1 MYLYYQ
7 IKNSVYRR
15 RSYVFTC
22 LLVALL
28 LFPVLSRAMDFPKP
42 KGLLNDFAGVIDPVH
57 RHKILAVITELM
69 QKTGIP
75 IVVVTMPTING
86 ADYNDY
92 ANRLYEAWGIGKK
105 GIDKGVL
112 IFLTMKERKMRI
124 EVGYGME
131 GVIPDGLAGEIRDKY
146 MLPYLKKNQFGQ
158 GILNGVVAIAKI
170 IAQDAGV
177 KLSGNVRLKRPGGKK
192 SSLSAI
198 IFLFIPLAV
207 FFFAG
212 RRSRASW
219 LLLPLFFGGSDNDSG
234 FGGGG
239 FTGGFG
245 GFGGGMSGGGG
256 AGGGF

>member
-1 MYLYYQ
+1 MYIYYRV
-7 IKNSVYRR
+7 KRH
-15 RSYVFTC
+15 YVFTC
-22 LLVALL
+22 LLLGLL
-28 LFPVLSRAMDFPKP
+28 LFSVLSRAMGFPKP
-42 KGLLNDFAGVIDPVH
+42 KGLLNDFAGVIDPAYRH
-57 RHKILAVITELM
+57 RILAVITELM
-69 QKTGIP
+69 QKTGVP

-105 GIDKGVL
+105 GVDRGVL
-112 IFLTMKERKMRI
+112 IFLAIKERKMRI
-124 EVGYGME
+124 EVGYGLE
-131 GVIPDGLAGEIRDKY
+131 GIIPDGLAGEIRDRY
-146 MLPYLKKNQFGQ
+146 MLPYLKRNRFGQ
-158 GILNGVVAIAKI
+158 GIFNGVVAIARI

-177 KLSGNVRLKRPGGKK
+177 TLSGNVRLKRPGPKK
-192 SSLSAI
+192 DRLSAVV
-198 IFLFIPLAV
+198 FLFIPLLL

-212 RRSRASW
+212 RRGRASW
-219 LLLPLFFGGSDNDSG
+219 LLLPLFFGSNDNDSG